1 MPDLPAGTVT
11 FLFTTVEGSVRLLEQ
26 HPQAYRAALVR
37 YDALL
42 RGAVESHGGAVFESV
57 GDAVYA
63 AFARS
68 PDAVAAAL
76 AAQVALQSERW
87 GEVGEI
93 KARMALH
100 TGDVELQGQ
109 HYFGAPLYRSAR
121 IMATAHGEQVLLSSV
136 TAGLV
141 REALPERAT
150 LRGLGTHRLKDLAA
164 PEEIFQALHP
174 DLRADFPPLKS
185 LSTLHNNLPVQLTSF
200 VGRERE
206 LAEVQRLLAAARLVT
221 LVGIGGTG
229 KTRLSLQVAAEALED
244 FPDGVWQV
252 ELAALGDAALVPQA
266 VASALGVREE
276 PGRPLLDTLLDFLR
290 PKRLLLLLD
299 NCEHLLAAC
308 AALAESLLR
317 ACPEVRIL
325 ATSQAPLEVPEER
338 VWAVPSLGV
347 PDPQRLPR
355 DGSALVA
362 ALATYEAVRLF
373 VDRAVATLPSFSLT
387 ERNARAV
394 AEVCRQLDGIPLA
407 IELAAARV
415 NVITV
420 EQIAARLQDRFR
432 LLTRGNRAALPR
444 QQTLRA
450 VVAWSYD
457 LLQQAEQALFNRL
470 SVFAGG
476 WTLPAAVAVCADPE
490 ADEEHTTNDQ
500 RNSAA
505 AICAG
510 EVGDLLSHLKGR
522 SLVVAEAGADAA
534 GGAEEM
540 GRFRMLETLR
550 QYGWERLVERG
561 EAGATQHRHAV
572 YYLEV
577 AEAAEPQVTGPQ
589 QAVFSQ
595 RLDTEHD
602 NLRAALRWAAE
613 SRAAETGWR
622 LGGALYRFW
631 ILRGYF
637 SEGRERLAAL
647 LALPAPADSES
658 ARAARAKALHGAGIL
673 AVQQGDYNAARL
685 LYQESLAIRRSLG
698 NKRGV
703 ADLLNNLG
711 VLARYQGDYDAARPL
726 YEESLALYRELG
738 EKRPIAFALNNLAS
752 VIRYQGDHEAARLL
766 YQESLALLQE
776 VGDKWA
782 AANLLNNL
790 GEVALEQRRYS
801 DARSRLEEGLTALR
815 ELGERRALAFLLEN
829 FGGLAAAAQAEP
841 ERAFR
846 LVGAA
851 AALREAIGA
860 PLPPTEKARLDR
872 WLEPARR
879 TLSQEAQERA
889 LAEGRAMPLDAAMD
903 YALEGAPT
911 PAAA

>member
-11 FLFTTVEGSVRLLEQ
+11 FLFTTVEGSVRLLEE

-42 RGAVESHGGAVFESV
+42 RGAVEAHGGAVFESV

-68 PDAVAAAL
+68 ADAVAAAL
-76 AAQVALQSERW
+76 AAQRALQAERW

-121 IMATAHGEQVLLSSV
+121 IMATAHGGQVLLSSV
-136 TAGLV
+136 IAGLV
-141 REALPERAT
+141 REALPEGAT

-164 PEEIFQALHP
+164 PEEISQLLHP

-229 KTRLSLQVAAEALED
+229 KTRLSLQAAAEALDD

-252 ELAALGDAALVPQA
+252 ELAALGDEALVPQA
-266 VASALGVREE
+266 VASAVGVREE

-308 AALAESLLR
+308 AALASDLLR
-317 ACPEVRIL
+317 ECPEVRIL
-325 ATSQAPLEVPEER
+325 ATSQVALDLPEER

-347 PDPQRLPR
+347 PDPARLPR
-355 DGSALVA
+355 DGAALVA

-373 VDRAVATLPSFSLT
+373 VDRAAATLPSFTLT

-420 EQIAARLQDRFR
+420 EQIAGRLQDRFR

-457 LLQQAEQALFNRL
+457 LLQQAEQMLFNRV

-476 WTLPAAVAVCADPE
+476 WTLPAAVAVCADPDVDE
-490 ADEEHTTNDQ
+490 AHTTDDQ
-500 RNSAA
+500 RNRLA

-522 SLVVAEAGADAA
+522 SLVVAEAGSGNGVDEAV
-534 GGAEEM
+534 
-540 GRFRMLETLR
+540 RFRMLETLR

-561 EAGATQHRHAV
+561 EAGVVQRRHAA
-572 YYLEV
+572 YYQEV
-577 AEAAEPQVTGPQ
+577 AEAAEPQLTGPQ
-589 QAVFSQ
+589 QAAFSQ
-595 RLDTEHD
+595 RLETEHD

-613 SRAAETGWR
+613 SREPETGWR
-622 LGGALYRFW
+622 LGGALYHFW
-631 ILRGYF
+631 RLRGYF

-647 LALPAPADSES
+647 LALPAPADSVS
-658 ARAARAKALHGAGIL
+658 VKAARAKALHGAGIL
-673 AVQQGDYNAARL
+673 AVQQGDYAAARL
-685 LYQESLAIRRSLG
+685 LYQEGLAIRRELG
-698 NKRGV
+698 DKRGI
-703 ADLLNNLG
+703 AALLNNLG
-711 VLARYQGDYDAARPL
+711 VVARYEGDYTAARPL
-726 YEESLALYRELG
+726 YEESLALFRELG
-738 EKRPIAFALNNLAS
+738 DAQYIPWALNNLAM
-752 VIRYQGDHEAARLL
+752 VIRYEGDYAAARPL
-766 YQESLALLQE
+766 YEESLSLLRGG
-776 VGDKWA
+776 GDSWA
-782 AANLLNNL
+782 IAQPLINL
-790 GEVALEQRRYS
+790 GEVDLDLGAFD
-801 DARSRLEEGLTALR
+801 DARLHFAEGLALVR
-815 ELGERRALAFLLEN
+815 DLGERRSIAILLED
-829 FGGLAAAAQAEP
+829 FGGLAAAQADP
-841 ERAFR
+841 VRAFR
-846 LVGAA
+846 LVAAA

-860 PLPPTEKARLDR
+860 PLPPADQARLDR
-872 WLEPARR
+872 WLKPARR
-879 TLSQEAQERA
+879 ALSPEAQARA
-889 LAEGRAMPLDAAMD
+889 LAEGRAMALDEAMD
-903 YALEGAPT
+903 YALESGTAT
-911 PAAA
+911 PVAA